1 MSASKKNSG
10 ANKSNPSS
18 ESNSGLSTPKSG
30 TKTPRLSAKSRI
42 TFARVANKIKMGK
55 KVEKSLKGEKNQSA
69 VSQDEE
75 DPNKT
80 PVPVES
86 VHTLSSSSP
95 SLSPTL
101 DPDKPLEPYSCT
113 GNFQAD
119 FTELCRRT
127 GMATI
132 PAVVHRARPP
142 TQAAPESS
150 KPEKG
155 KDKGKSAITE
165 PEPEPELDTEG
176 ENAEPPPKTYVVK
189 DKFEFFK
196 PCVQVE
202 MENYDKGETVTEIYI
217 RGWKIDD
224 VMMNTLKQCW
234 SVMEKLH
241 TINLWNT
248 GLNGETVSIMASTL
262 PSIVNLRTLILDG
275 NVVKEENW
283 HELITDESPVQNLSL
298 RHCGITDLG
307 AKSIGEALG
316 TVKRANTKLV
326 SLNLAGNQISDQG
339 AVDIANGLRMNR
351 TLMSLSLAS
360 NQIGDK
366 GAVKLGEV
374 LSRFPLSHEEVVE
387 RRKQKSS
394 MGSPDRNKS
403 PPPSRRADSKD
414 RPGSVRSSSQHDK
427 NDKSKQKQSAKTK
440 KDAGKG
446 GKEPAKEEEKHD
458 KSKGKKDDKGAAKK
472 AVEEESRK
480 TQHRGSISKDK
491 GGNTTGRSSGASL
504 VADTKNAAKGKT
516 KGKDKGKPSQAE
528 PEDMGDSSFIN
539 PLTDEADFIEGQ
551 LWVPGNRLLINLN
564 LSRNQIGEQ
573 GMAAI
578 LKAMQYQT
586 TLSLGSKSGG
596 TGLMRICVFKNKIS
610 SESDIVRKINDI
622 MLPKD
627 PFYKPPPQTPEVD
640 STS

>member
-10 ANKSNPSS
+10 GNKSHHSS

-30 TKTPRLSAKSRI
+30 SKTPRSASKSRI

-69 VSQDEE
+69 ISQDEE

-80 PVPVES
+80 P
-86 VHTLSSSSP
+86 
-95 SLSPTL
+95 
-101 DPDKPLEPYSCT
+101 EPYNCT

-119 FTELCRRT
+119 FTELCRRNS
-127 GMATI
+127 MAAI
-132 PAVVHRARPP
+132 PPVIHRARPP

-155 KDKGKSAITE
+155 KDKGKSAVPE
-165 PEPEPELDTEG
+165 PEPEPEVDPEG

-189 DKFEFFK
+189 DKFEYFK

-202 MENYDKGETVTEIYI
+202 MENYDKPETVTEIYI

-224 VMMNTLKQCW
+224 IMMNTLKQCW

-241 TINLWNT
+241 TINLWNV
-248 GLNGETVSIMASTL
+248 GLNGETLSIMASTL

-275 NVVKEENW
+275 NVVTEENW

-298 RHCGITDLG
+298 RHCGMTDKG

-316 TVKRANTKLV
+316 TVKRTNTKLV
-326 SLNLAGNQISDQG
+326 TLNLAGNQISDQG
-339 AVDIANGLRMNR
+339 AIDIANGLRMNR

-366 GAVKLGEV
+366 GAIKLGEV

-427 NDKSKQKQSAKTK
+427 SDKSKQKQSAKTK

-446 GKEPAKEEEKHD
+446 GKEAPKEEEKHD
-458 KSKGKKDDKGAAKK
+458 KSKGKKDDKAAAKK
-472 AVEEESRK
+472 
-480 TQHRGSISKDK
+480 
-491 GGNTTGRSSGASL
+491 ASL
-504 VADTKNAAKGKT
+504 VADTKNAAKGKS

-539 PLTDEADFIEGQ
+539 PLTDEADFIDGQ

-564 LSRNQIGEQ
+564 LSRNQINEQ

-586 TLSLGSKSGG
+586 TLALGSKSGG

-610 SESDIVRKINDI
+610 SEHDIVRKINDI

-627 PFYKPPPQTPEVD
+627 PFYKPPPQTPEAE

>member
-1 MSASKKNSG
+1 
-10 ANKSNPSS
+10 
-18 ESNSGLSTPKSG
+18 
-30 TKTPRLSAKSRI
+30 
-42 TFARVANKIKMGK
+42 MGK

-80 PVPVES
+80 P
-86 VHTLSSSSP
+86 
-95 SLSPTL
+95 
-101 DPDKPLEPYSCT
+101 EPYSCT

-142 TQAAPESS
+142 MQAAPESS

-155 KDKGKSAITE
+155 KDK
-165 PEPEPELDTEG
+165 

-472 AVEEESRK
+472 
-480 TQHRGSISKDK
+480 DK

>member
-1 MSASKKNSG
+1 MSASR
-10 ANKSNPSS
+10 KSAGVNRSHTSS
-18 ESNSGLSTPKSG
+18 DSNSGLSTPKSEA
-30 TKTPRLSAKSRI
+30 KTPRSSAKSRI
-42 TFARVANKIKMGK
+42 SFVRVANKIKMGK
-55 KVEKSLKGEKNQSA
+55 KIERSLKGEKNQSA
-69 VSQDEE
+69 VSQDDE

-80 PVPVES
+80 P
-86 VHTLSSSSP
+86 
-95 SLSPTL
+95 
-101 DPDKPLEPYSCT
+101 EPYSCT

-119 FTELCRRT
+119 FTELCRRNSMT
-127 GMATI
+127 SI
-132 PAVVHRARPP
+132 PLVVHRARPP

-155 KDKGKSAITE
+155 KDKGKSAVPE
-165 PEPEPELDTEG
+165 PEPEPEVDPEG

-189 DKFEFFK
+189 DKFEFFR
-196 PCVQVE
+196 PSVQVE
-202 MENYDKGETVTEIYI
+202 MENYDKPETVTEIYI

-248 GLNGETVSIMASTL
+248 GLTKDTVSIMASTL

-275 NVVKEENW
+275 NVVKDENW

-298 RHCGITDLG
+298 RHCGMTDTG
-307 AKSIGEALG
+307 AKAIGEALG

-339 AVDIANGLRMNR
+339 VIDIANGLRMNR

-360 NQIGDK
+360 NQVGDK
-366 GAVKLGEV
+366 GASKLGEV

-427 NDKSKQKQSAKTK
+427 TDKSKQKQSAKTK

-446 GKEPAKEEEKHD
+446 GKEPPKEEEKHD
-458 KSKGKKDDKGAAKK
+458 KSKGKKDDKAAAKK
-472 AVEEESRK
+472 EGGTGSRK
-480 TQHRGSISKDK
+480 
-491 GGNTTGRSSGASL
+491 ASL

-528 PEDMGDSSFIN
+528 PEEMGDSSFIN
-539 PLTDEADFIEGQ
+539 PLTDEADFIDGQ
-551 LWVPGNRLLINLN
+551 LWVSGNRLLINLN

-610 SESDIVRKINDI
+610 SDHDIVRKINDI

-627 PFYKPPPQTPEVD
+627 PFYKPPPQTPEAE
-640 STS
+640 STT

>member
-10 ANKSNPSS
+10 GNKSHHSS

-30 TKTPRLSAKSRI
+30 SKTPRSASKSRI

-69 VSQDEE
+69 ISQDEE

-80 PVPVES
+80 P
-86 VHTLSSSSP
+86 
-95 SLSPTL
+95 
-101 DPDKPLEPYSCT
+101 EPYSCT

-119 FTELCRRT
+119 FTELCRRNS
-127 GMATI
+127 MAAI
-132 PAVVHRARPP
+132 PPVIHRARPP

-155 KDKGKSAITE
+155 KDKGKSAVPE
-165 PEPEPELDTEG
+165 PEPEPEVDPEG

-189 DKFEFFK
+189 DKFEYFK

-202 MENYDKGETVTEIYI
+202 MENYDKPETVTEIYI

-224 VMMNTLKQCW
+224 IMMNTLKQCW

-241 TINLWNT
+241 TINLWNV
-248 GLNGETVSIMASTL
+248 GLNGETLSIMASTL

-275 NVVKEENW
+275 NVVTEENW

-298 RHCGITDLG
+298 RHCGMTDKG

-316 TVKRANTKLV
+316 TVKRTNTKLV
-326 SLNLAGNQISDQG
+326 TLNLAGNQISDQG
-339 AVDIANGLRMNR
+339 AIDIANGLRMNR

-366 GAVKLGEV
+366 GAIKLGEV

-427 NDKSKQKQSAKTK
+427 SDKSKQKQSAKTK

-446 GKEPAKEEEKHD
+446 GKEAPKEEEKHD
-458 KSKGKKDDKGAAKK
+458 KSKGKKDDKAAAKK
-472 AVEEESRK
+472 AEEESRK
-480 TQHRGSISKDK
+480 TQHRGSISK
-491 GGNTTGRSSGASL
+491 ASL
-504 VADTKNAAKGKT
+504 VADTKNAAKGKS

-539 PLTDEADFIEGQ
+539 PLTDEADFIDGQ

-564 LSRNQIGEQ
+564 LSRNQINEQ

-586 TLSLGSKSGG
+586 TLALGSKSGG

-610 SESDIVRKINDI
+610 SDHDIVRKINDI

-627 PFYKPPPQTPEVD
+627 PFYKPPPQTPEAE

>member
-80 PVPVES
+80 P
-86 VHTLSSSSP
+86 
-95 SLSPTL
+95 
-101 DPDKPLEPYSCT
+101 EPYSCT

-472 AVEEESRK
+472 
-480 TQHRGSISKDK
+480 DK
-491 GGNTTGRSSGASL
+491 GGNTTGRSSGAATMRLVTSFAASL

>member
-80 PVPVES
+80 P
-86 VHTLSSSSP
+86 
-95 SLSPTL
+95 
-101 DPDKPLEPYSCT
+101 EPYSCT

-472 AVEEESRK
+472 EGGTGSR
-480 TQHRGSISKDK
+480 KDK

>member
-10 ANKSNPSS
+10 GNKSHHSS

-30 TKTPRLSAKSRI
+30 SKTPRSASKSRI

-69 VSQDEE
+69 ISQDEE

-80 PVPVES
+80 P
-86 VHTLSSSSP
+86 
-95 SLSPTL
+95 
-101 DPDKPLEPYSCT
+101 EPYNCT

-119 FTELCRRT
+119 FTELCRRNS
-127 GMATI
+127 MAAI
-132 PAVVHRARPP
+132 PPVIHRARPP

-155 KDKGKSAITE
+155 KDKGKSAVPE
-165 PEPEPELDTEG
+165 PEPEPEVDPEG

-189 DKFEFFK
+189 DKFEYFK

-202 MENYDKGETVTEIYI
+202 MENYDKPETVTEIYI

-224 VMMNTLKQCW
+224 IMMNTLKQCW

-241 TINLWNT
+241 TINLWNV
-248 GLNGETVSIMASTL
+248 GLNGETLSIMASTL

-275 NVVKEENW
+275 NVVTEENW

-298 RHCGITDLG
+298 RHCGMTDKG

-316 TVKRANTKLV
+316 TVKRTNTKLV
-326 SLNLAGNQISDQG
+326 TLNLAGNQISDQG
-339 AVDIANGLRMNR
+339 AIDIANGLRMNR

-366 GAVKLGEV
+366 GAIKLGEV

-427 NDKSKQKQSAKTK
+427 SDKSKQKQSAKTK

-446 GKEPAKEEEKHD
+446 GKEAPKEEEKHD
-458 KSKGKKDDKGAAKK
+458 KSKGKKDDKAAAKK
-472 AVEEESRK
+472 EGGTSSRKAEEESRK
-480 TQHRGSISKDK
+480 TQHRGSISK
-491 GGNTTGRSSGASL
+491 ASL
-504 VADTKNAAKGKT
+504 VADTKNAAKGKS

-539 PLTDEADFIEGQ
+539 PLTDEADFIDGQ

-564 LSRNQIGEQ
+564 LSRNQINEQ

-586 TLSLGSKSGG
+586 TLALGSKSGG

-610 SESDIVRKINDI
+610 SEHDIVRKINDI

-627 PFYKPPPQTPEVD
+627 PFYKPPPQTPEAE

>member
-80 PVPVES
+80 P
-86 VHTLSSSSP
+86 
-95 SLSPTL
+95 
-101 DPDKPLEPYSCT
+101 EPYSCT

-472 AVEEESRK
+472 EGGTGSR
-480 TQHRGSISKDK
+480 KDK
-491 GGNTTGRSSGASL
+491 GGNTTGRSSGAATMRLVTSFAASL

>member
-80 PVPVES
+80 P
-86 VHTLSSSSP
+86 
-95 SLSPTL
+95 
-101 DPDKPLEPYSCT
+101 EPYSCT

-155 KDKGKSAITE
+155 KDK
-165 PEPEPELDTEG
+165 

-472 AVEEESRK
+472 DSKSGKEGGTGSRKAVEEESRK

-491 GGNTTGRSSGASL
+491 GGNTTGRSSGAATMRLVTSFAASL